1 MVWGV
6 RFSTVLEMEIGGWE
20 IVCLHCVPTFV
31 LALRPSGKHVGSG
44 GANMTKHAIVE
55 QCDNSML
62 GVLSW
67 ELRWLIIVSI
77 CLLFMFFY
85 LLCVCVD
92 VVCSCI
98 FSCFVW
104 CDFEV

>member
-44 GANMTKHAIVE
+44 GADMTKHAIVE

-67 ELRWLIIVSI
+67 ELGWLIVVSI
-77 CLLFMFFY
+77 
-85 LLCVCVD
+85 
-92 VVCSCI
+92 
-98 FSCFVW
+98 
-104 CDFEV
+104 